1 MFTLGFADTPRPDA
15 PTPAPKRRDKSRSD
29 SAKPSPAPPPSN
41 LPDGDDRPGIGEEIN
56 TTLLALL
63 PWGISII
70 FHAGI
75 VLLAIFVV
83 WSTVAGIDEEEV
95 IVPIARLSET
105 PGAPLQQ
112 KTFEKVKTTSKSTRR
127 TVTPTQSKS
136 TLTSKINTQTAL
148 IGVAG
153 GASKAS
159 PFGAQIASGA
169 QFDTKFFGSGGNAR
183 RLAFLVDASGS
194 LIDTFP
200 FVIQELKRTIQ
211 QLNEKQQFTVIFF
224 QGDRVIEVPP
234 AGLKQATAEN
244 KQAVAEWID
253 PTDHNVTP
261 FGKSNPVP
269 ALQRAL
275 KYKPQL
281 IYLLSD
287 NITGAGKFEIDQR
300 RLIAEIE
307 AANTSATKIN
317 TIQFLYPDPLSKL
330 GLPGTLELVSKR
342 TGGVYKFVDA
352 RELNIE

>member
-1 MFTLGFADTPRPDA
+1 MFTLGLADTPRPDA
-15 PTPAPKRRDKSRSD
+15 PTPAP
-29 SAKPSPAPPPSN
+29 PPIP
-41 LPDGDDRPGIGEEIN
+41 PEHDDRVGVGEEIN
-56 TTLLALL
+56 ATLLALL

-70 FHAGI
+70 FHAGL

-112 KTFEKVKTTSKSTRR
+112 KTFERVKTTTKSTRR

-136 TLTSKINTQTAL
+136 TLTSKVKTQTAL

-153 GASKAS
+153 ATSKAT

-183 RLAFLVDASGS
+183 RLAFIVDASGS
-194 LIDTFP
+194 LIDTFSS
-200 FVIQELKRTIQ
+200 VIDELKRTIQ
-211 QLNEKQQFTVIFF
+211 QLNAKQQFTVIFF

-234 AGLKQATAEN
+234 AGLKRATPEN
-244 KQAVAEWID
+244 KLAVAEWID
-253 PTDHNVTP
+253 PSQHNVTP

-287 NITGAGKFEIDQR
+287 NITGAGRFEIDQR

-307 AANTSATKIN
+307 AANTAATKIN
-317 TIQFLYPDPLSKL
+317 TIQFVYPDPLSEL
-330 GLPGTLELVSKR
+330 GLPGTLEQIARR
-342 TGGVYKFVDA
+342 TGGVYKFVDDTQIG
-352 RELNIE
+352 LNVNRN

>member
-1 MFTLGFADTPRPDA
+1 MFKLGFAATPRPDA
-15 PTPAPKRRDKSRSD
+15 P
-29 SAKPSPAPPPSN
+29 PSTPPPI
-41 LPDGDDRPGIGEEIN
+41 PPGHDDRAGVGEEIN
-56 TTLLALL
+56 ATLLALL

-70 FHAGI
+70 FHAGL

-83 WSTVAGIDEEEV
+83 WSTVAGIDDDEV

-112 KTFEKVKTTSKSTRR
+112 KTFERVKTTTKTTRR

-136 TLTSKINTQTAL
+136 TLTSKVKTQAAL

-153 GASKAS
+153 GPSKAS
-159 PFGAQIASGA
+159 PFGAQIATGA

-183 RLAFLVDASGS
+183 RLAFLVDWGGGMIDLHPQILAE
-194 LIDTFP
+194 LI
-200 FVIQELKRTIQ
+200 RTIQ

-224 QGDRVIEVPP
+224 QGDRIIEAPP
-234 AGLKQATAEN
+234 KGLKQATADM
-244 KQAVAEWID
+244 KQQIADWLQPYPGGV
-253 PTDHNVTP
+253 PPQGRN
-261 FGKSNPVP
+261 NPVA

-287 NITGAGKFEIDQR
+287 NLTGAGKFEMDQR

-307 AANTSATKIN
+307 AANVSATKIN
-317 TIQFLYPDPLSKL
+317 TIQFVYRDPLSRL
-330 GLPGTLELVSKR
+330 GLPGTMELIADR
-342 TGGVYKFVDA
+342 TGGVYKFVSGPDVG
-352 RELNIE
+352 LNANPQTN